1 MRRRRLLIGLTP
13 ILLAALSTAARADGS
28 APGRSVTI
36 YRDTWGVPHIYGKTE
51 ADGAYGLGYA
61 MAQDRLDDIYLA
73 FRTGLGRMCE
83 AFGYEKDRF
92 EQDYIMRVCRNE
104 ELAKEYWDQKAPK
117 EIKETTGNFTA
128 GIQRYVDEHPEKAS
142 KFALQIEPWYVFTV
156 GRAMTLRWPL
166 GTIMDDLKHG
176 REKER
181 TTKHLPMRSN
191 EWCVGPTRSA
201 EKVPILLSDPHLTW
215 EGLAVMYE
223 ARVHAGALHM
233 NGFFLAGSCILG
245 IGHNQH
251 VGWALTTGGPDT
263 SDVYK
268 MKFKVGIQT
277 KYEYDG
283 KWRVAKMR
291 FITVEIKDSAPR
303 VRPAL
308 YTHLG
313 PLLTEPNAKTGEGY
327 VGASPYLNQMGLS
340 EEFYRMAMA
349 RNVHDVYNA
358 LGMNQYNEQNVM
370 FADDSGSIAY
380 VRNGATPIRPP
391 GYDWSAPVPGISSAT
406 AWKGIHPIDDL
417 VHIFNPPQGYMQ
429 NCNISP
435 ENMMVGST
443 LTPDKYP
450 KYIYNVSWD
459 DNNPRSKRAIQL
471 LDPNHS
477 VTVEQAKSI
486 CMDVHDVLGDT
497 WKQALRDAVKS
508 SGAEH
513 MKNADFAAA
522 VQAILAWDGQYLPQS
537 TATALFK
544 FWRLKCGDKLDLSP
558 LGKKQPLDVATNAK
572 LLDLLAGTIAEMQ
585 KRYGKWDIAWGEI
598 HKVGR
603 GGVLFPVGGTD
614 YKSGD
619 REANFTET
627 LFDVQSK
634 ADPDHPGHFIANNG
648 SMATILM
655 FFYKDGVRSF
665 TCTPWGECADP
676 HSPHYMDQ
684 GEKLYSKRQMKPTWW
699 SEADLKNNVESKLEL
714 KIPG

>member
-1 MRRRRLLIGLTP
+1 MQLLR
-13 ILLAALSTAARADGS
+13 LSTSFVLFATLIVPVAARGDDPATK
-28 APGRSVTI
+28 RSVTV
-36 YRDTWGVPHIYGKTE
+36 YRDTWGVPHIYAKTAAE
-51 ADGAYGLGYA
+51 GAYGLGYA
-61 MAQDRLDDIYLA
+61 QAQDRLDDIYIA
-73 FRTGLGRMCE
+73 IRTGLGRLCE
-83 AFGYEKDRF
+83 AFGKDKERL
-92 EQDYIMRVCRNE
+92 EQDYIMKVCRNE
-104 ELAKEYWDQKAPK
+104 ELAKEYWDTKAPK
-117 EIKETTGNFTA
+117 HIKEVTENFAA
-128 GIQRYVDEHPEKAS
+128 GVQRYVDEHPEKVP
-142 KFALQIEPWYVFTV
+142 KFALKIEPWYVLTV
-156 GRAMTLRWPL
+156 GRAMILRWPL

-176 REKER
+176 RAKVR
-181 TTKHLPMRSN
+181 TAENLPMRSN
-191 EWCVGPTRSA
+191 EWCVAPSRSA
-201 EKVPILLSDPHLTW
+201 DGESILLSDPHLTW

-223 ARVHAGALHM
+223 ARVHAGDLHM
-233 NGFFLAGSCILG
+233 NGFFLAGSPILG

-268 MKFKVGIQT
+268 MKIKMGLPP

-291 FITVEIKDSAPR
+291 FITVDIKGAPAF

-313 PLLTEPNAKTGEGY
+313 PLLTEPDRKTGEAY
-327 VGASPYLNQMGLS
+327 VGASPYLDSMGLS
-340 EEFYRMAMA
+340 DEFFRMAMG

-391 GYDWSAPVPGISSAT
+391 GYDWSAPVPGTTSAT

-429 NCNISP
+429 NCNVSP

-450 KYIYNVSWD
+450 NYIYNVSWD

-471 LDPNHS
+471 LEPDHS
-477 VTVEQAKSI
+477 VTEAKAKAI
-486 CMDVHDVLGDT
+486 CMDVHDVLAET
-497 WKQALRDAVKS
+497 WKQALRDAVNS

-513 MKNADFAAA
+513 MKNADFAAV
-522 VQAILAWDGQYLPQS
+522 VQAILDWDGQYLPE
-537 TATALFK
+537 TKATPVYK
-544 FWRLKCGDKLDLSP
+544 FWRLKCGDKLNLAP
-558 LGKKQPLDVATNAK
+558 LGRKQPLDTATNAK
-572 LLDLLAGTIAEMQ
+572 MLDLLADTIAEMQ
-585 KRYGKWDIAWGEI
+585 KRYGKWNIAWGEI

-603 GGVLFPVGGTD
+603 GGIYFPVGGAEF
-614 YKSGD
+614 KSGD
-619 REANFTET
+619 REANFSET
-627 LFDVQSK
+627 LFDVNSK
-634 ADPDHPGHFIANNG
+634 EDPSHPGHFIANNG

-655 FFYKDGVRSF
+655 LFHKDGIRSF
-665 TCTPWGECADP
+665 TCTPWGESADP

-699 SEADLKNNVESKLEL
+699 SEAELLQHVESKTVLE
-714 KIPG
+714 IH

>member
-1 MRRRRLLIGLTP
+1 MQLLRPLTACVLFLTVLVP
-13 ILLAALSTAARADGS
+13 VAARGGDP
-28 APGRSVTI
+28 APKRSVTV
-36 YRDTWGVPHIYGKTE
+36 YRDTWGVPHIYAKTAAE
-51 ADGAYGLGYA
+51 GAYGLGYA
-61 MAQDRLDDIYLA
+61 QAQDRLDDIYIA
-73 FRTGLGRMCE
+73 IRTGLGRLCE
-83 AFGYEKDRF
+83 ALGKNKDRL
-92 EQDYIMRVCRNE
+92 EQDYIMKVCRNE
-104 ELAKEYWDQKAPK
+104 ELAKEYWDKKAPK
-117 EIKETTGNFTA
+117 HIKEVTQNFAA

-142 KFALQIEPWYVFTV
+142 KFALKIEPWYVLTV
-156 GRAMTLRWPL
+156 GRAMILRWPL

-181 TTKHLPMRSN
+181 TAQNLPMRSN
-191 EWCVGPTRSA
+191 EWCVAPTRSA
-201 EKVPILLSDPHLTW
+201 DGESILLSDPHLTW

-223 ARVHAGALHM
+223 ARVHAGDLHM

-268 MKFKVGIQT
+268 MKFKLGIRPM
-277 KYEYDG
+277 YEYDG
-283 KWRVAKMR
+283 KMRTAKMK
-291 FITVEIKDSAPR
+291 FITIECKDAPPS

-308 YTHLG
+308 FTHLG
-313 PLLTEPNAKTGEGY
+313 PLLSEPDRKTGEAY
-327 VGASPYLNQMGLS
+327 VGASPYLDSMGLS
-340 EEFYRMAMA
+340 DEFFRMAMG

-380 VRNGATPIRPP
+380 VRNGATPIRPA
-391 GYDWSAPVPGISSAT
+391 GYDWSAPVPGTSSAT

-429 NCNISP
+429 NCNVSP

-471 LDPNHS
+471 LDPDHS
-477 VTVEQAKSI
+477 VAEAKAKAI
-486 CMDVHDVLGDT
+486 CMDVHDVLADT

-522 VQAILAWDGQYLPQS
+522 VQAILDWDGQYLPET
-537 TATALFK
+537 TATPVYK
-544 FWRLKCGDKLDLSP
+544 FWRLKCGEKLNLAP
-558 LGKKQPLDVATNAK
+558 LGKKQSLDSATNAK
-572 LLDLLAGTIAEMQ
+572 ILDLLADTIAEMQ
-585 KRYGKWDIAWGEI
+585 KRYGKWNIAWGEI

-603 GGVLFPVGGTD
+603 GGIYFPVGGAEF
-614 YKSGD
+614 KSGD
-619 REANFTET
+619 REANFSET
-627 LFDVQSK
+627 LFDVNSK
-634 ADPDHPGHFIANNG
+634 EDPKQPGRFIAMNG

-655 FFYKDGVRSF
+655 FFHKDGVRSF
-665 TCTPWGECADP
+665 TVTPWGESSDP
-676 HSPHYMDQ
+676 KSPHYMDQ

-699 SEADLKNNVESKLEL
+699 NEAELQQHVESKTVLE
-714 KIPG
+714 IR